1 VTSFRSDSKERASS
15 PASDLNWEGGH
26 AGGGG
31 GAAAVAVAEH
41 GSRAGGAR
49 WRWGLHRLAELWFSA
64 GDGVRSS
71 DDTSAYRGGSGGR
84 RCDGAVRRW
93 WRRLSC
99 RCPAGGGQD

>member
-1 VTSFRSDSKERASS
+1 MWIFAIENSTAVARREHVTSFRSDSKERASS

-31 GAAAVAVAEH
+31 GVAAVAVAEH

-49 WRWGLHRLAELWFSA
+49 WRWGLHRLTELWFSA

-71 DDTSAYRGGSGGR
+71 DDTSAYRGGAAVG
-84 RCDGAVRRW
+84 DGVMER
-93 WRRLSC
+93 
-99 RCPAGGGQD
+99 